1 MQNRLIKFSAIIITL
16 FLYSCAN
23 MVPPSGGPKDTTP
36 PKPVKMTPPPYTKN
50 FKEKVITIKFN
61 EYIVLKNISDN
72 LIVSPPSEEKPKV
85 KLNGKQLKIILPD
98 SLLPNTTYI
107 LNFGNA
113 IADFTEGNVLHD
125 FKYIFSTG
133 NQIDSLKISGN
144 VADAF
149 SLKPEKSIK
158 VLLYPAGDDS
168 AFYNGLPRYVTTTDK
183 NGNFEFTNLKA
194 GTYTIYALDDKNKNY
209 RYDMPT
215 EKIGFIDNSIT
226 PFAQVKTDTS
236 GKTQTIFGP
245 DSIKILTFIEDKN
258 LKNFVA
264 KYKRIMPG
272 KLVIFFNRNSN
283 KKPVIKPITPTDFLS
298 TISPRND
305 TVTIWITDTNATKK
319 DSLVFA
325 VSYYDR
331 DTLRNDTLYFKWFNK
346 KYKLPQLTLKLKGN
360 TKVPPFTPVTI
371 STGIPVKSAD
381 TSKIKLFI
389 QKDTAFVPIS
399 YKIKLDNIF
408 ILFGKQEEE
417 KYRLIIDSAAIYSI
431 FGNTNDST
439 AFNFSVQSSD
449 YYGSLKI
456 KTTEKTANNLIIQ
469 LTDKSLKKIIKEAIL
484 KQTDSIVTF
493 INLPPNEYG
502 LRIISDKSGDG
513 NWTPGDLS
521 KKILP
526 EPVKYEKGIKVKS
539 SWENE
544 LEISLPQ

>member
-1 MQNRLIKFSAIIITL
+1 
-16 FLYSCAN
+16 

-36 PKPVKMTPPPYTKN
+36 PQPIKMSPLLYTKN

-113 IADFTEGNVLHD
+113 IADFTEGNILHN

-133 NQIDSLKISGN
+133 SQIDSLKISGSVSN
-144 VADAF
+144 AF

-158 VLLYPAGDDS
+158 VLLYPAGKDS
-168 AFYNGLPRYVTTTDK
+168 AFYNELPRYVTTTDK

-194 GTYTIYALDDKNKNY
+194 GTYSIYALDDKNKNY

-215 EKIGFIDNSIT
+215 EKIGFIDKDIS
-226 PFAQVKTDTS
+226 PFAKIKTDTS
-236 GKTQTIFGP
+236 GKKETVFGP

-272 KLVIFFNRNSN
+272 KLVIFFNRQSN
-283 KKPVIKPITPTDFLS
+283 KKPIINPITQMNFLTS
-298 TISPRND
+298 ISPHND

-331 DTLRNDTLYFKWFNK
+331 DTLHNDTLYFKWFNK

-360 TKVPPFTPVTI
+360 PKVSPFKPVII

-381 TSKIKLFI
+381 TTKIKLFI

-399 YKIKLDNIF
+399 YKIKDSLENIF
-408 ILFGKQEEE
+408 IIFDKKEDE

-439 AFNFSVQSSD
+439 AFNFSVQSKD

-456 KTTEKTANNLIIQ
+456 KTTKKPANNLIIQ
-469 LTDKSLKKIIKEAIL
+469 LTDKSFKKIIKETTLQLNDTA
-484 KQTDSIVTF
+484 VTF

-502 LRIISDKSGDG
+502 LRIISDKNGDG
-513 NWTPGDLS
+513 KWTPGDLS

-526 EPVKYEKGIKVKS
+526 EPVKYEKGIKIKS